1 MAILIEFSPSAKT
14 IHLLDP
20 YEPAQFLILL
30 MVTNVVR
37 LARVLD
43 PRTYDKT
50 LPRDVARA
58 YGVGEAYAN
67 RLLSWLATNVGQH
80 TLGETE
86 QSCTEIARRHL
97 VQMARA
103 LVVFRHHAEEEGIEG
118 ANSSITTE
126 SVRGAIEEESFA
138 ETDWFKEQWPGDDDE
153 WDELWTTTQSFIY
166 MG

>member
-1 MAILIEFSPSAKT
+1 MVILIEFSPSAKT

-30 MVTNVVR
+30 MVINVVH

-43 PRTYDKT
+43 LRTYDKT
-50 LPRDVARA
+50 LPKDVAHA

-67 RLLSWLATNVGQH
+67 RLLEWLATNV
-80 TLGETE
+80 
-86 QSCTEIARRHL
+86 RRHH
-97 VQMARA
+97 V
-103 LVVFRHHAEEEGIEG
+103 EEQGIEG

-138 ETDWFKEQWPGDDDE
+138 ETDWFREQWPKDDDE
-153 WDELWTTTQSFIY
+153 WDELWLTNAMQRWVDEAWDIVKDKNEKTPL
-166 MG
+166 MGY